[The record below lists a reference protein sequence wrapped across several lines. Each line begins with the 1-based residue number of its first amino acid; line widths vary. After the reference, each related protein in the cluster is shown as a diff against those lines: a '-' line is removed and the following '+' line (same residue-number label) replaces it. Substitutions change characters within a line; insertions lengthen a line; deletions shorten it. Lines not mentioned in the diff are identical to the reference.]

1 MVITKSPIYGVF
13 CFWALTGP
21 PKTYNCLR
29 KSQRLFFF
37 VLKKAKAMK
46 QAPDHLVDLIE
57 PIVEGLGY
65 ECVGIEYNPHP
76 QHGML
81 RIYIDSE
88 QGILLDD
95 CTKVS
100 HQLSGMLDV
109 EDPIPGEY
117 QLEISSPGEDRPF
130 FKLSQF
136 QTFIGSTVMVNLFKP
151 IDKRRKITG
160 QIQSVEGDDV
170 VLQEGDQT
178 FRVAFSAMSKARL
191 VPDYLLKKGGHS
203 GK

>member
-1 MVITKSPIYGVF
+1 MEEPE
-13 CFWALTGP
+13 A
-21 PKTYNCLR
+21 
-29 KSQRLFFF
+29 LFFW
-37 VLKKAKAMK
+37 VLKGETTMK
-46 QAPDHLVDLIE
+46 QAPDHLVELIE

-88 QGILLDD
+88 NGILVED

-109 EDPIPGEY
+109 EDPIQGEY
-117 QLEISSPGEDRPF
+117 QLEISSPGADRPF

-136 QTFIGSTVMVNLFKP
+136 EQFTGSTVMINLFKP
-151 IDKRRKITG
+151 VDKRRKIIG
-160 QIQSVEGDDV
+160 LIQAVEGDEV
-170 VLQEGDQT
+170 VLLEGEQT
-178 FRVAFSAMSKARL
+178 INVPFQAMSKARL
-191 VPDYLLKKGGHS
+191 VPEYLLKKGGRS